1 MARASEGSPP
11 PRDPTRSDVVDAV
24 LRSKGVNNIM
34 DLDAEEEKPPLL
46 TLQKHHDLVIV
57 VEMCEAQRPSK
68 LGSLKGSHEKYEEEF
83 SRLQQTLDLLAGE
96 GSCSFHKWE
105 PGMGAVRIDPSTPGA
120 VRVSGGAGGGRQ
132 TRPQSAASTRTS
144 RPQSAMS
151 AVSRNRLGR
160 EAAFLPGGLGAKQEQ
175 FAPRIGAFEVTFKLV
190 NTQSHKVYGPDLLF
204 SKIESGCWPGSA
216 SQLINR
222 AQKSLQPWLMA
233 DLAGHS
239 IHTFAKAE
247 AAKMAAAGS
256 PTKPPAAAS
265 NASPPL
271 GATGASL
278 PPHLCLAS
286 SLDEEVEEGGSPAA
300 AAAAVAPSSAVPSGE
315 ANHAAAAAAA
325 EDGASAGAALP
336 SSQEGNGD
344 GAVRPAAPAAT
355 AATEAVAAPVAPGPV
370 APGADEYDMTATA
383 ETEAEAEALEAAL
396 DGA

>member
-1 MARASEGSPP
+1 
-11 PRDPTRSDVVDAV
+11 
-24 LRSKGVNNIM
+24 
-34 DLDAEEEKPPLL
+34 
-46 TLQKHHDLVIV
+46 
-57 VEMCEAQRPSK
+57 
-68 LGSLKGSHEKYEEEF
+68 
-83 SRLQQTLDLLAGE
+83 
-96 GSCSFHKWE
+96 
-105 PGMGAVRIDPSTPGA
+105 
-120 VRVSGGAGGGRQ
+120 
-132 TRPQSAASTRTS
+132 
-144 RPQSAMS
+144 
-151 AVSRNRLGR
+151 
-160 EAAFLPGGLGAKQEQ
+160 LGAKQEQ

-300 AAAAVAPSSAVPSGE
+300 AAAAAAPSSAVPSGE

-344 GAVRPAAPAAT
+344 GAGRPAAPAAT

>member
-1 MARASEGSPP
+1 
-11 PRDPTRSDVVDAV
+11 
-24 LRSKGVNNIM
+24 
-34 DLDAEEEKPPLL
+34 
-46 TLQKHHDLVIV
+46 
-57 VEMCEAQRPSK
+57 
-68 LGSLKGSHEKYEEEF
+68 
-83 SRLQQTLDLLAGE
+83 
-96 GSCSFHKWE
+96 
-105 PGMGAVRIDPSTPGA
+105 
-120 VRVSGGAGGGRQ
+120 
-132 TRPQSAASTRTS
+132 
-144 RPQSAMS
+144 
-151 AVSRNRLGR
+151 
-160 EAAFLPGGLGAKQEQ
+160 LGAKQEQ

-278 PPHLCLAS
+278 PPHLCLTS

-300 AAAAVAPSSAVPSGE
+300 AAAAAAPSSAVPSGE
-315 ANHAAAAAAA
+315 ANHAAAAAA
-325 EDGASAGAALP
+325 LK
-336 SSQEGNGD
+336 
-344 GAVRPAAPAAT
+344 PAAKHKHSTSNCGGNVIKHKHTSQSSRCASPAA
-355 AATEAVAAPVAPGPV
+355 AACPER
-370 APGADEYDMTATA
+370 
-383 ETEAEAEALEAAL
+383 ALGHSSPDL
-396 DGA
+396 FG